1 MEVLTMPNPMD
12 IGVMQQV
19 PATSSNNLMD
29 IIQRARQ
36 NPRAF
41 EEQVRQMNP
50 QAYQQ
55 AMQIRNSA
63 NPQALIMQMAKSRGI
78 NPGILQMLGI
88 H

>member
-1 MEVLTMPNPMD
+1 MPNPMD

-19 PATSSNNLMD
+19 PATPNNNLMELV
-29 IIQRARQ
+29 QRARQ

-41 EEQVRQMNP
+41 EEQVKQMNP

-63 NPQALIMQMAKSRGI
+63 NPQALIMQMAKCRGI